1 MTSRTHEGET
11 DKRTQGRKGTHATVT
26 PTGGLLVNV
35 ICARVPDA
43 HELSSPVLSKRQRVG
58 SLGMFV
64 SICTSFCAILDPNS
78 LFDTNLDPLTLPY
91 FWGIED
97 LKTRISNYG
106 QTVED
111 GATF

>member
-1 MTSRTHEGET
+1 MRGKRINEPRTG
-11 DKRTQGRKGTHATVT
+11 KGVGTHATVT

-35 ICARVPDA
+35 ICARMPDA
-43 HELSSPVLSKRQRVG
+43 HELSSPVLSKMQRVG

-64 SICTSFCAILDPNS
+64 SICTSFCAIQDRNS
-78 LFDTNLDPLTLPY
+78 IFDTKMDSLTLPY
-91 FWGIED
+91 FGGIED
-97 LKTRISNYG
+97 LKTSTSNYG